1 MLRER
6 AELWEWREEA
16 CVGERTQGGRG
27 HGWGIRRQATGI
39 SGCEE
44 RFVILR
50 TWRSRKK
57 LGQASWVK
65 TLTFSRG
72 VVKFDG
78 RVVDEYTLY
87 VQSDNALGSKQ
98 MIKTLTKHGNSYA
111 LVIDKPILELL
122 KFTPDSPLEIRT
134 DGKVLTIARADAN
147 TREARI
153 AQSLSKVNAKHGKAL
168 KRLAE

>member
-1 MLRER
+1 M
-6 AELWEWREEA
+6 
-16 CVGERTQGGRG
+16 
-27 HGWGIRRQATGI
+27 
-39 SGCEE
+39 
-44 RFVILR
+44 
-50 TWRSRKK
+50 
-57 LGQASWVK
+57 K